1 MVSGWLRDKF
11 TVEEPVTT
19 GDVFRALLEMG
30 YHANPQR
37 NIDDP
42 FVAQTYRLGESRLA
56 APTRQTSENSFRQVA
71 RYGWLWFAGTVDFDG
86 VKRTYCL
93 PAISFVMT
101 VSLDDSTTQSHRQR
115 VTNPQVTELV
125 SDPVVRRELL
135 QRAIDSDWIKP
146 LWSKVRRWASFPK
159 PLSADQWA
167 EHPDLSQ
174 WIADVAA
181 AIGLEIDEVRQD
193 SPVEHRDKSGITLH
207 IGTANYAVGA
217 KPRQRKAYSLDDL
230 EELPNFAGTAFSTL
244 YGGGALPASEGRR
257 LVAFRPLSLRQ
268 RQIAGRVAGNDLA
281 VISGAPGTG
290 KSHVLSVVAA
300 DAVARGESVLVVVNT
315 PQAVDVLVEHFA
327 KTPGPP
333 SITFGGSRFG
343 QQLNRELIDL
353 SLMIE
358 DDDETDE
365 ALLKAAH
372 THDERAKSLR
382 RMLSAA
388 LAAERIEVDD
398 DYRAKVSSDLA
409 RAGDL
414 VEVAELV
421 EKVLDGGLALV
432 RRQLGKRLDDLD
444 DPEAD
449 LERLYHY
456 ELAWQILDD
465 RNLSL
470 VDRFDEMAANE
481 LDAAKIGGEVLSD
494 HWISGLG
501 RKDKKILTELATAVV
516 AERQARKVAFSQ
528 LDPRALT
535 KAAPLWVGALDD
547 VDDVLPAVAG
557 MFDLVIMDEA
567 AHVDQ
572 MQAAHVLVR
581 AKRALFFGDREQI
594 THTSSLTEEN
604 VAEVAR
610 QHRLDSSKFNP
621 KEMSVFDAAIARVPS
636 EALDEHF
643 RSAPHLIEFSSRRF
657 YQGGLHTVTRNP
669 HNEAADHIHL
679 AQVEGVRD
687 PTGVNQAEVDE
698 CMRLVEQYIAQGWT
712 SIGLV
717 SPRRAQ
723 VEALRAAM
731 GDRLDEMATEEIRI
745 GDARQFQGDER
756 DIMIISYGIGA
767 NESASAWDEVNDPN
781 TFNVMVTR
789 AREHAVIITSDPA
802 PPGLAGEYVLWSE
815 PLVDLVR
822 DEEILDPWVHQVA
835 DVLRSSGIPVRTGYR
850 SGRYIIDLVAGTG
863 EQAVAIDCVFH
874 ADGREAHIDRAMT
887 LRRTG
892 WRTADAFEL
901 KWRYRL
907 EEYAGELRT
916 RFPDLA

>member
-1 MVSGWLRDKF
+1 MLSLPKTQGLAVLLWVASLLGDLLLFSRKKE
-11 TVEEPVTT
+11 TKEPVTT
-19 GDVFRALLEMG
+19 GDVFRALLELG
-30 YHANPQR
+30 YHADPQR

-42 FVAQTYRLGESRLA
+42 FVAQTYRLGRARLA
-56 APTRQTSENSFRQVA
+56 APTRGTSENTARRVS
-71 RYGWLWFAGTVDFDG
+71 RYGWLWFAGTVDVEG
-86 VKRTYCL
+86 VQRTFCF

-101 VSLDDSTTQSHRQR
+101 LTVQDDYQNVRQR
-115 VTNPQVTELV
+115 VTKPQVTELV
-125 SDPVVRRELL
+125 TDPVIRSELL
-135 QRAIDSDWIKP
+135 ERATDSEWIKP
-146 LWSKVRRWASFPK
+146 LWTRVRRWRSTPQ
-159 PLSADQWA
+159 PLAADEWA

-174 WIADVAA
+174 WVSDVAA

-193 SPVEHRDKSGITLH
+193 SPVEHRSKSGITLH

-217 KPRQRKAYSLDDL
+217 KPSERKAYSLDDL

-268 RQIAGRVAGNDLA
+268 RQIAGRVAGSDLA

-300 DAVARGESVLVVVNT
+300 DAVARGESVLVVVST

-358 DDDETDE
+358 DDDETDA

-382 RMLSAA
+382 RMMSAA

-414 VEVAELV
+414 AEVAELV
-421 EKVLDGGLALV
+421 EKVLDGGLAIV
-432 RRQLGKRLDDLD
+432 RRNLGKRLDDLD
-444 DPEAD
+444 DPEED

-572 MQAAHVLVR
+572 MQAAHVLGR

-594 THTSSLTEEN
+594 TL
-604 VAEVAR
+604 
-610 QHRLDSSKFNP
+610 
-621 KEMSVFDAAIARVPS
+621 SVI
-636 EALDEHF
+636 
-643 RSAPHLIEFSSRRF
+643 
-657 YQGGLHTVTRNP
+657 
-669 HNEAADHIHL
+669 HI
-679 AQVEGVRD
+679 
-687 PTGVNQAEVDE
+687 
-698 CMRLVEQYIAQGWT
+698 
-712 SIGLV
+712 
-717 SPRRAQ
+717 
-723 VEALRAAM
+723 
-731 GDRLDEMATEEIRI
+731 
-745 GDARQFQGDER
+745 
-756 DIMIISYGIGA
+756 
-767 NESASAWDEVNDPN
+767 
-781 TFNVMVTR
+781 
-789 AREHAVIITSDPA
+789 
-802 PPGLAGEYVLWSE
+802 
-815 PLVDLVR
+815 
-822 DEEILDPWVHQVA
+822 
-835 DVLRSSGIPVRTGYR
+835 
-850 SGRYIIDLVAGTG
+850 
-863 EQAVAIDCVFH
+863 
-874 ADGREAHIDRAMT
+874 
-887 LRRTG
+887 
-892 WRTADAFEL
+892 
-901 KWRYRL
+901 
-907 EEYAGELRT
+907 
-916 RFPDLA
+916 